1 MNPIKFLENAPKS
14 LVLTL
19 GLLVVGLIAA
29 IDYFI
34 PPDIS
39 TSIFYII
46 PVCFTTWFA
55 SERAGIFLSIVSAI
69 AWFVTNSNVPETDG
83 QILPAIHYWNAS
95 VRLGFFLT
103 ISYLLSE
110 LKSALK
116 REQKLIRTDGI
127 TGVANRRLFSELA
140 IIEIKR
146 SRRYG
151 HPLTIAYID
160 IDDFKNINNYGG
172 YKIGDL
178 VLQTIAQTIKK
189 AVRETDIIARMGG
202 DEFALLLP
210 GIGYETAQTVV
221 VRVQNQLIEIMDEN
235 KWPATFSIG
244 AITFIN
250 PPETVEDAIEKVDYL
265 MYCIKNDGKNK
276 LEHILEQGSF

>member
-1 MNPIKFLENAPKS
+1 MNPIKFLENTPKS

-19 GLLVVGLIAA
+19 GLLLVGLIAA

-55 SERAGIFLSIVSAI
+55 GERAGIFLSIISAI
-69 AWFVTNSNVPETDG
+69 AWFVTNSNVPETDS

-178 VLQTIAQTIKK
+178 VLQTIAQTIKN
-189 AVRETDIIARMGG
+189 AVRETDIVARMGG

-210 GIGYETAQTVV
+210 GIGYETAQAVV
-221 VRVQNQLIEIMDEN
+221 ARVQNQLIEIMDEN